1 LIEQYGI
8 SKKLAKEAVKYLIE
22 AVVEENDDKWE
33 EAKEKMKQFYRL
45 IKSEVKLAFEPKV
58 VASMEVDFAKKMKG
72 KDTFKAAS
80 DAEELACEHLA
91 EVYRISLLQA
101 AKAARLRVLAGVEK
115 NMALRGMGEEHWNRA
130 EDYLQKYY
138 SALKERV
145 A

>member
-1 LIEQYGI
+1 
-8 SKKLAKEAVKYLIE
+8 
-22 AVVEENDDKWE
+22 
-33 EAKEKMKQFYRL
+33 
-45 IKSEVKLAFEPKV
+45 VKLDFEPKV
-58 VASMEVDFAKKMKG
+58 VSSMEVDFAKKLKG

-101 AKAARLRVLAGVEK
+101 AKAASLRVLAGVEK